1 MHELIAEFAVYQT
14 PTGDLVGLAAFATVL
29 SDRYRA
35 LGGQVRRVARDGGDV
50 IVVDFEGRGD
60 RRGQSPALLLGHY
73 DTVHPRDAVP
83 VVLGEDILCGPGV
96 YDMKGGLVVAET
108 ALAVLQEL
116 DMAQRPVRLL
126 LTPDEEMGSP
136 SSREVV
142 ATEAAGSSYVLG
154 LEPPHPDG
162 SLKSSRHGST
172 RVRLSVQGRSSH
184 AALAPNQG
192 VNAIDELC
200 DQLRLVREIL
210 DDFPEVLVNIGTITG
225 GGLTNVVPASAHA
238 DVGLRFPTIDD
249 ETQVLGRL
257 ESLSPIRS
265 DAAVAVTIL
274 NNRSPW
280 SSSSRSEQLLTDVV
294 HAAGVAG
301 VHITAAPSAGSADT
315 NLTGALGIPT
325 LDGFGPIGSGAHAV
339 TERIQLDSLP
349 DRVCLLAMVLHLV

>member
-1 MHELIAEFAVYQT
+1 MQDLIAEFAGHQT

-29 SDRYRA
+29 SERYRA
-35 LGGQVRRVARDGGDV
+35 MGGQVRRIARAGGDV
-50 IVVDFEGRGD
+50 VVVDFEGRGD
-60 RRGQSPALLLGHY
+60 RRDQSPALLLGHY
-73 DTVHPRDAVP
+73 DTVHPRDAIP
-83 VVLGEDILCGPGV
+83 VVLGEKILRGPGV

-116 DMAQRPVRLL
+116 DMAQRPVRIV
-126 LTPDEEMGSP
+126 LTPDEEIGSP

-142 ATEAAGSSYVLG
+142 IAEAAGTSHVLG

-172 RVRLSVQGRSSH
+172 RVRISVQGRSSH
-184 AALAPNQG
+184 AALAPDKG

-200 DQLRLVREIL
+200 DQLRSVRGIL

-238 DVGLRFPTIDD
+238 DVGLRFPTIED

-257 ESLSPIRS
+257 ESLSPLRS
-265 DAAVAVTIL
+265 DAAVEVTIL
-274 NNRSPW
+274 GNRTPW
-280 SSSSRSEQLLTDVV
+280 SSSHRSEQLLNEVV
-294 HAAGVAG
+294 QAAAVTG

-325 LDGFGPIGSGAHAV
+325 LDGFGPLGSGAHAA